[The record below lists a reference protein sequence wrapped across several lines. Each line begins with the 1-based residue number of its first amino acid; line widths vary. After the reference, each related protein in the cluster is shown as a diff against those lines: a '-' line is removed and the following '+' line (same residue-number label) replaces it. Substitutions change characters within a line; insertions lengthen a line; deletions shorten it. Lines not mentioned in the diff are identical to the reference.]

1 MRDMKNENIEKKSNL
16 LVYLVDDDNEDQEI
30 FHEALDQIDA
40 KIELSV
46 FDCGKAII
54 DELQT
59 NGKKPDLIFLDL
71 YMPFMDG
78 EECLKKIREKYSS
91 DTISIVMYS
100 TEFDIDRIEQL
111 MSFGANKYL
120 RKPDSFDSLITSLE
134 TIFDSFK
141 SASHLDSTINI
152 VNWYSPWV

>member
-1 MRDMKNENIEKKSNL
+1 MEGMKNENIEKESEL
-16 LVYLVDDDNEDQEI
+16 LVYLVDDDIEDQEI

-54 DELQT
+54 DELQA

-71 YMPFMDG
+71 YMPYMDG
-78 EECLKKIREKYSS
+78 EESLKKIRENYTSE
-91 DTISIVMYS
+91 TIPIVIYS

-120 RKPDSFDSLITSLE
+120 RKPDSFDFLIISLQTIFESLE
-134 TIFDSFK
+134 NSSI
-141 SASHLDSTINI
+141 LDAATINI
-152 VNWYSPWV
+152 VV